1 MGNNVEPRTSNL
13 ELDQRRAMIV
23 TGEASG
29 DLHGAHLIRAAGD
42 IDPGLSF
49 FGVGGRLMEEAGCE
63 ILIPGEEL
71 AVMGLVEVLGHFPV
85 IWRAFNRLKKVLHG
99 PDKPDMLILIDFPD
113 FNLRLARQAKAA
125 GVPVLYYVSPQVWAW
140 RRGRVKK
147 IAAVV
152 DRLAAI
158 LPFEPDFY
166 RDEDIEVEY
175 VGNPLTDEARTTR
188 DRSSFLAEHG
198 LEPDRP
204 VVGLFPGSRRNELRY
219 IFGTIVDTAQLLH
232 RKNPE
237 LQFLLPVASSLRIE
251 EIEEYLAGRDLPVT
265 LVQDNVYDAI
275 GACDA
280 VVTVSGT
287 ATLQTA
293 LIGTPMAIL
302 YKMSPLTY
310 AIGKRLIKVP
320 HIGLA
325 NIVAGRRVVA
335 EFIQDEANPQAV
347 AAEILRL
354 LEDEGYRRQVKEGL
368 KLVRE
373 RIGDPGCS
381 ERVARMA
388 SEMSRGMVRS
398 LSYGKSRGG

>member
-1 MGNNVEPRTSNL
+1 
-13 ELDQRRAMIV
+13 MIV

-29 DLHGAHLIRAAGD
+29 DLHGANLIRAAGQV
-42 IDPGLSF
+42 DPGLSF
-49 FGVGGRLMEEAGCE
+49 FGVGGRLMREAGCD

-71 AVMGLVEVLGHFPV
+71 AVMGLVEVLGHFPT
-85 IWRAFNRLKKVLHG
+85 IWRAFNRLKKILHG
-99 PDKPDMLILIDFPD
+99 PRKPDVLILIDFPD

-166 RDEDIEVEY
+166 RDQDIEVEY
-175 VGNPLTDEARTTR
+175 VGNPLTDEAHISR
-188 DRSSFLAEHG
+188 DRSTFLAEHG
-198 LEPDRP
+198 LDEERP

-219 IFGTIVDTAQLLH
+219 IFETIIESAQRLH
-232 RKNPE
+232 RKNRDI
-237 LQFLLPVASSLRIE
+237 QFLLPVASSLQVE
-251 EIEEYLAGRDLPVT
+251 EIEEHLAAHDLPVT

-275 GACDA
+275 GGCDA
-280 VVTVSGT
+280 VITVSGT
-287 ATLQTA
+287 VTLQIA
-293 LIGTPMAIL
+293 LVGTPMAIL

-310 AIGKRLIKVP
+310 AIGKRLVKVP

-325 NIVAGRRVVA
+325 NIVAGERVA
-335 EFIQDEANPQAV
+335 QEFIQDEANPEAV
-347 AAEILRL
+347 AAEVLRL
-354 LEDEGYRRQVKEGL
+354 LDDADYRRQVLEGL

-373 RIGDPGCS
+373 RIGEP
-381 ERVARMA
+381 
-388 SEMSRGMVRS
+388 
-398 LSYGKSRGG
+398 